1 MGQFKQL
8 EIQFDD
14 EKSGVYHTMETENT
28 SKIDLV
34 AQFVGAL
41 TTKKLHHNQLL
52 LIGTCSNCAHCG
64 MDLTDGLSVQ
74 RGLGPFCAKK
84 GYNEDPKEGVE
95 PDEMAAMIALAE
107 FPEVCTFLVEHHR
120 PQGLRGLMN
129 GIIKI
134 ASLNRNNDRL
144 HAACADA
151 VESLGWTRL
160 ANTLRESIC
169 VVVIKDSTKHP
180 GCIEVLL
187 KRHAFKYG
195 WLQDLKQIPGV
206 FYDRT
211 ISRNIIPIKN
221 PVDNLLLTCT
231 FEGKEMTRRMAFWNT
246 LVRHY
251 EGSTGRTIG
260 RSGFKIVPKN
270 CLPHS

>member
-8 EIQFDD
+8 EIKFED
-14 EKSGVYHTMETENT
+14 EQSGVYNTMKTEIT
-28 SKIDLV
+28 KVDLV
-34 AQFVGAL
+34 AKFVGTL

-52 LIGTCSNCAHCG
+52 LTGTCSSCAHCG

-74 RGLGPFCAKK
+74 RGLGPSCASK
-84 GYNEDPKEGVE
+84 GYKEDPKEGIE
-95 PDEMAAMIALAE
+95 PDEMGSMIALAE
-107 FPEVCTFLVEHHR
+107 FPEVCTFLVENYR

-129 GIIKI
+129 GIVKI
-134 ASLNRNNDRL
+134 SSLNKNNSKL
-144 HAACADA
+144 HAACCDA
-151 VESLGWTRL
+151 IECLGWIRL

-169 VVVIKDSTKHP
+169 VVVIKESTKHP

-221 PVDNLLLTCT
+221 PIDGSLLTCN
-231 FEGKEMTRRMAFWNT
+231 FEGKEMTRRLAFWST
-246 LVRHY
+246 LVRWHLNEY
-251 EGSTGRTIG
+251 GRTVG
-260 RSGFKIVPKN
+260 KSSFKIVPKEN
-270 CLPHS
+270 LPHS